1 MQFIHRWKYDEPT
14 KLLEELDFTVCQAA
28 VWWANDSW
36 QSLCSTSFY
45 PDLAARR
52 LVYTFPQREE
62 ESGGS
67 MMRVRKFLGRP
78 VNALSLVGGGG
89 SSAVWCQIFADTLGV
104 EVRQVKDPIQA
115 NARGAAWIA
124 AAGLGEISFSDVP
137 ALVELEHVFVPRQE
151 HLAVYDERYR
161 TFLEIHKRMR
171 PLFRRINKG
180 AQ

>member
-67 MMRVRKFLGRP
+67 MMRVRKFLGR
-78 VNALSLVGGGG
+78 G
-89 SSAVWCQIFADTLGV
+89 W
-104 EVRQVKDPIQA
+104 
-115 NARGAAWIA
+115 
-124 AAGLGEISFSDVP
+124 
-137 ALVELEHVFVPRQE
+137 
-151 HLAVYDERYR
+151 
-161 TFLEIHKRMR
+161 
-171 PLFRRINKG
+171 RINADSLGGIMARVFMAVRLGKLHDASESEIAKVITG
-180 AQ
+180 LLREVDPLLIIDSSEFHEEVPL